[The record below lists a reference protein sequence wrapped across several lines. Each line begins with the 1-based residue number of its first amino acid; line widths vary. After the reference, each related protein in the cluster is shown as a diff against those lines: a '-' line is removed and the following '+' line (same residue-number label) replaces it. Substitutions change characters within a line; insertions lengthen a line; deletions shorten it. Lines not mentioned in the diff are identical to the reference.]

1 MYRVIHTSI
10 YNCPRA
16 AIPAV
21 CARAPHFHR
30 THIPAAH
37 AVVKTSKEG
46 RGLRLTQRLL
56 LAGGEVEDEDEDE
69 DEVGERSVSVSTP
82 YSY

>member
-1 MYRVIHTSI
+1 MYTAVGSYILIYIIVLEQPFQLFVHELPISI
-10 YNCPRA
+10 GPTYLLPM
-16 AIPAV
+16 P
-21 CARAPHFHR
+21 
-30 THIPAAH
+30 
-37 AVVKTSKEG
+37 SKEG

-56 LAGGEVEDEDEDE
+56 AGGEVEDE